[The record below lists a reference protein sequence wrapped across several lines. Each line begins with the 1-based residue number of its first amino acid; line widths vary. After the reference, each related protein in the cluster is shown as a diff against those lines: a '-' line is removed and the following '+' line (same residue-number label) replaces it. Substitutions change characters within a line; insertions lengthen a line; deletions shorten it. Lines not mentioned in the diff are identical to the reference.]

1 MARHLSEPGE
11 CVHLINERQMGDVV
25 KIRKLTSTILVF
37 GVLFFL
43 AGNFCCAQEKA
54 RRITLEE
61 CIQLGLGHSPS
72 LQTASTNI
80 IASEAGVK
88 AAKALRIPTL
98 SASAEYNHLSD
109 EPQPEILIPTIPTPI
124 TLGPEI
130 VDTYMLQLELKQSL
144 FSGLSIRH
152 GIEKAR
158 SFLEQMR
165 YDYQSKKLDVVH
177 SVEEA
182 YWNLAKSAEGH
193 KVIEDHI
200 GVLNDH
206 IKETKNFYDQGMVT
220 YNEVL
225 RVELQHSQIRQQ
237 ALMSEN
243 DTEISRQRLNLLIGL
258 PQELQTVPITD
269 LTSELNEPG
278 ELGALLEKALNERP
292 LVRAMSKQIKVIE
305 ADLKLIRSSFY
316 PNVYLTGSYSYGR
329 PNPRLFPQQNT
340 FSGSWEIGLVT
351 EMDFGS
357 WRTIL
362 FEQQK
367 TKAQKSQLESDL
379 KELKDSITL
388 AVTNAYLTLNMLRQQ
403 LAVADQA
410 ILQAEENFRIVSEK
424 YMNGLALNSELL
436 DAEYFLLQ
444 AKLDRTNAR
453 IDYELASINL
463 KRAVGE

>member
-109 EPQPEILIPTIPTPI
+109 E
-124 TLGPEI
+124 
-130 VDTYMLQLELKQSL
+130 LELKQSL